1 MENKICNNWYKTL
14 CSSWSTLSTLLN
26 LPSQDNAKLLQQ
38 SKSVF
43 ERTLNWNK
51 YQPKVSSDIQ
61 NQYLYFLTDTSF

>member
-26 LPSQDNAKLLQQ
+26 LLSQDNAKLLQQ